1 MKDGTEK
8 NPLAAGEPLQTQA
21 ELLAGETISL
31 EEFRQRLLAVQ
42 SGNLADAM
50 VIYNLPRITL
60 DMLDMWEKLAGET
73 VLREAVVT
81 LHPPLAG
88 PAGVTVLGPD
98 GQPVRH

>member
-1 MKDGTEK
+1 
-8 NPLAAGEPLQTQA
+8 
-21 ELLAGETISL
+21 
-31 EEFRQRLLAVQ
+31 
-42 SGNLADAM
+42 
-50 VIYNLPRITL
+50 
-60 DMLDMWEKLAGET
+60 MLDMWEKLAGET